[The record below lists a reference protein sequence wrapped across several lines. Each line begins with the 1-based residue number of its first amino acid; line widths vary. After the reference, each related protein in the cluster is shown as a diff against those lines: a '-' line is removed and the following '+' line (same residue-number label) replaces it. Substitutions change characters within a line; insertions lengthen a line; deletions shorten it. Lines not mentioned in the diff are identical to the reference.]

1 MMHLYTSQCD
11 FYIFLTLENVEVYG
25 TKQPS
30 NQPGHGPNMADSPL
44 NWAYVDSPTLP
55 EKTGLF
61 FESLRC
67 EFQVLGLWHEKE
79 HRPTGG
85 FTSWDGRVFVENAFE
100 KLLQGN
106 TFALTQDKPIL
117 RWYTL
122 LGTSPYPTYRGGT
135 SYLDPTTFKGDCSG
149 MLSRSPPKID
159 HGIPCQHEH
168 RSQWGSMKMHETL

>member
-1 MMHLYTSQCD
+1 MGQNNLAINLGTGPTWPIPPSTELMLTARLCRKKQVFSLNRCD
-11 FYIFLTLENVEVYG
+11 ANFKSLVCG
-25 TKQPS
+25 TKKSTAPQA
-30 NQPGHGPNMADSPL
+30 G
-44 NWAYVDSPTLP
+44 
-55 EKTGLF
+55 
-61 FESLRC
+61 SL
-67 EFQVLGLWHEKE
+67 
-79 HRPTGG
+79 
-85 FTSWDGRVFVENAFE
+85 VEMEGCLLKNAFE